1 MHDHRPRGAHRTLP
15 VRHIGD
21 RYTGIT
27 MEQPIDAAA
36 IEQLRGALVDRE
48 FTIELPENAE
58 ARRERVELLDQID
71 DYLLPRLRRIDA
83 PLLAVLGGSTGAG
96 KSTITNSLVGADVTT
111 AGVLRPTTRAPVLVC
126 HPDDLEWFE
135 NPEGVLAGLPRSAS
149 ASAVGEVG
157 LRLTT
162 SDQLNPGLALLD
174 APDIDSIEVA
184 NHDLAAQL
192 LGAADLWL
200 FVTTAARYA
209 DAVPWEYLG
218 LAQDRA
224 AALAIVIN
232 RIPPGSEEE
241 VQHHFDSMLVE
252 RQMASTAVFAVAERA
267 LDDSG
272 QIGAELDPVREWLGT
287 LAADA
292 SQRQE
297 LVARTLDGALTSI
310 PDRVERIASA
320 LDEQEGELIALRDI
334 ARRRYAAAIA
344 DIDRE
349 LDRGTLLRGE
359 VLDQWREFVGTGAFM
374 SKLES
379 GVSKVR
385 DSIRAIFQSGPTP
398 DQQAA
403 GQLESNLSV
412 VARDAVDK
420 AALDVVE
427 GWEAR
432 PVGAKALAEAPR
444 GLERASRQLQPDL
457 EHELAAW
464 QQFVLDLVREQ
475 SGDKLTLARTLSTGI
490 NGIGVALMVVVF
502 SQTGGVTGTEAA
514 VATGTAAVSQTVLTA
529 VFGEQAVRDLARAAR
544 SDLIERLER
553 LLEADR
559 QRFEDLIDVAES
571 GGKELRDL
579 AAPLRATR

>member
-1 MHDHRPRGAHRTLP
+1 
-15 VRHIGD
+15 
-21 RYTGIT
+21 
-27 MEQPIDAAA
+27 MEHANGVLAD
-36 IEQLRGALVDRE
+36 IEQLRAALANHE
-48 FTIELPENAE
+48 FAIDLPENAE
-58 ARRERVELLDQID
+58 AQRERTELLDQID
-71 DYLLPRLRRIDA
+71 DYLLPRLRRVDA

-126 HPDDLEWFE
+126 HPDDMSWFE
-135 NPEGVLAGLPRSAS
+135 DPEGVLAGLPRSTS
-149 ASAVGEVG
+149 ATAVGEIG
-157 LRLTT
+157 LRLAT
-162 SDQLNPGLALLD
+162 SEQLAPGLALLD

-192 LGAADLWL
+192 LGAADLWI

-232 RIPPGSEEE
+232 RIPPGSESE
-241 VQHHFDSMLVE
+241 VEHHFNSMLVE
-252 RQMASTAVFAVAERA
+252 RQMASTAVFTVAERD
-267 LDDSG
+267 LDESG
-272 QIGAELDPVREWLGT
+272 RIGAELDPVRTWLGE

-292 SQRQE
+292 TERQQ
-297 LVARTLDGALTSI
+297 LVARTLDGALASI
-310 PDRVERIASA
+310 PDRVERIAGA
-320 LDEQEGELIALRDI
+320 LDEQHEELVTLADI
-334 ARRRYAAAIA
+334 ARRRYAAALV

-374 SKLES
+374 SKLEA
-379 GVSKVR
+379 GVSRVR
-385 DSIRAIFQSGPTP
+385 DTLRSVFQTGPTP

-403 GQLESNLSV
+403 GQLESNLVV

-420 AALDVVE
+420 AALDIVDQ
-427 GWEAR
+427 WETR
-432 PVGAKALAEAPR
+432 PIGEKALASAPR
-444 GLERASRQLQPDL
+444 GIERAGRQLEIDL

-464 QQFVLDLVREQ
+464 QEFVLDLVREQ

-529 VFGEQAVRDLARAAR
+529 VFGEQAVRDLARSAR
-544 SDLIERLER
+544 ENLMERLEG

-559 QRFEDLIDVAES
+559 KRFEDLIKVAES
-571 GGKELRDL
+571 GGEDLRNIVSTL
-579 AAPLRATR
+579 KARS

>member
-1 MHDHRPRGAHRTLP
+1 
-15 VRHIGD
+15 
-21 RYTGIT
+21 
-27 MEQPIDAAA
+27 MEHANGVLAD
-36 IEQLRGALVDRE
+36 IEQLRAALANHE
-48 FTIELPENAE
+48 FAIDLPENAE
-58 ARRERVELLDQID
+58 ARRERTELLDQID
-71 DYLLPRLRRIDA
+71 DYLLPRLRRVDA

-126 HPDDLEWFE
+126 HPDDMSWFE
-135 NPEGVLAGLPRSAS
+135 DPEGVLAGLPRSTS
-149 ASAVGEVG
+149 ATAVGEIG
-157 LRLTT
+157 LRLAT
-162 SDQLNPGLALLD
+162 SEQLAPGLALLD

-192 LGAADLWL
+192 LGAADLWI

-232 RIPPGSEEE
+232 RIPPGSESE
-241 VQHHFDSMLVE
+241 VEHHFNSMLVE
-252 RQMASTAVFAVAERA
+252 RQMASTAVFTVAERD
-267 LDDSG
+267 LDESG
-272 QIGAELDPVREWLGT
+272 RIGAELDPVRTWLGE

-292 SQRQE
+292 TERQQ
-297 LVARTLDGALTSI
+297 LVARTLDGALASI
-310 PDRVERIASA
+310 PDRVERIAGA
-320 LDEQEGELIALRDI
+320 LDEQHEELVTLADI
-334 ARRRYAAAIA
+334 ARRRYAAALV

-374 SKLES
+374 SKLEA
-379 GVSKVR
+379 GVSRVR
-385 DSIRAIFQSGPTP
+385 DTLRSVFQTGPTP

-403 GQLESNLSV
+403 GQLESNLVV

-420 AALDVVE
+420 AALDIVDQ
-427 GWEAR
+427 WETR
-432 PVGAKALAEAPR
+432 PIGEKALASAPR
-444 GLERASRQLQPDL
+444 GIERAGRQLEIDL

-464 QQFVLDLVREQ
+464 QEFVLDLVREQ

-529 VFGEQAVRDLARAAR
+529 VFGEQAVRDLARSAR
-544 SDLIERLER
+544 ENLMERLEG

-559 QRFEDLIDVAES
+559 KRFEDLIKVAES
-571 GGKELRDL
+571 GGEDLRNIVSTL
-579 AAPLRATR
+579 KARS